1 MYGLIVSAFN
11 FVLGF
16 VFRALVI
23 KFLVFTALFLI
34 VSEFVP
40 VVLNMLPGSTNLV
53 ELINQLPDSVWYF
66 MNLFAVVTGIK
77 IVISAFLTRFIIR
90 RIPVIG

>member
-1 MYGLIVSAFN
+1 MYGLILSAFN

-16 VFRALVI
+16 VFRTLVI
-23 KFLVFTALFLI
+23 KFMVFTALFLI

-40 VVLNMLPGSTNLV
+40 VILNMLPDSTNLV

-66 MNLFAVVTGIK
+66 MNLFSVIAGLK
-77 IVISAFLTRFIIR
+77 IVITAFLTRFIIR
-90 RIPVIG
+90 RIPIIG